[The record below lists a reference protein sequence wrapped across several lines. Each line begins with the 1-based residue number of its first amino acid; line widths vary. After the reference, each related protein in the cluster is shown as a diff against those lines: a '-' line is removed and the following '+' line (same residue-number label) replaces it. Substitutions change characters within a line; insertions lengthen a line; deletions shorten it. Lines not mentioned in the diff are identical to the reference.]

1 MTPGSQPNPAAV
13 APAELWLIEQAIAAG
28 LSALESR
35 AFTTANVIIYDRM
48 FEEKVAALQPIGCHA
63 EPSTGDDIGRCIRFV
78 VIERAPTLAAVFP
91 MHKEQ
96 KFIKC

>member
-1 MTPGSQPNPAAV
+1 MTPASLPNPAAV

-48 FEEKVAALQPIGCHA
+48 FEEKVAALQPIGGPC
-63 EPSTGDDIGRCIRFV
+63 
-78 VIERAPTLAAVFP
+78 RAVYRR
-91 MHKEQ
+91 
-96 KFIKC
+96 